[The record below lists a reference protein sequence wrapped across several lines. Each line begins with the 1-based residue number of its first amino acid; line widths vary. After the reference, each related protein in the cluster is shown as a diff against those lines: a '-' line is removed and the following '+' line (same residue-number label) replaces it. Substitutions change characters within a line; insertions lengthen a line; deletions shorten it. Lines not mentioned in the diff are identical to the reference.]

1 VYGTQQTER
10 ILQQIFIFSTV
21 RDVRADPHRQ
31 RRGQRQW
38 IRTPAA
44 GFYGRRV
51 AGLEYCCVVTLL
63 DAAFP
68 SQGEVNTPPEG
79 FKSFPTLTA
88 SYRIPSRYSL
98 RPDIT
103 ALPGFELQISVKRK

>member
-1 VYGTQQTER
+1 MWCTINVPSREYTKARVQETTHN
-10 ILQQIFIFSTV
+10 QQIFIFSTV
-21 RDVRADPHRQ
+21 RDVGADPRRQ

-51 AGLEYCCVVTLL
+51 AGLYCCVVTLL

-68 SQGEVNTPPEG
+68 SQGEGNTPPEG
-79 FKSFPTLTA
+79 FKTFLT
-88 SYRIPSRYSL
+88 S
-98 RPDIT
+98 T
-103 ALPGFELQISVKRK
+103 APLKIVKILFILL